1 MKENTLLLIGR
12 SGQVAQALQE
22 LAASQRPELKVMVA
36 ARPELDLAAPADR
49 LESQLEEL
57 LDQVAPGVVV
67 NAAAYTAVDR
77 AESEPELALAV
88 NGAAVGVLAR
98 ACARRGLPLLHLS
111 TDYVFD
117 GSGERPWREE
127 DPTGS
132 LGVYGATKLAGEE
145 ALRAAGGPHLLL
157 RVSWVFG
164 RQGSNFVRTMLRLA
178 AERPALSVVADQIG
192 GPTSADAIAR
202 TLLELAPA
210 ALAGE
215 LAWGTYHYAGQPA
228 VSWHEFAAA
237 IFAEARALGL
247 LQEVPALTAI
257 PSSAYP
263 TPAARP
269 ANSRLDGSRFQA
281 TFGLPLPDWRQDLRA
296 CLEAWR

>member
-1 MKENTLLLIGR
+1 MNGGSILLIGR

-22 LAASQRPELKVMVA
+22 LAAAQLPGRSLVVA
-36 ARPELDLAAPADR
+36 ARPELDLAAPE
-49 LESQLEEL
+49 LQLERQLEAL
-57 LDQVAPGVVV
+57 LEQVRPALVI

-88 NGAAVGVLAR
+88 NATAVGVLAR
-98 ACARRGLPLLHLS
+98 SCARRSLPLLHLS

-117 GSGERPWREE
+117 GSGERPWRED
-127 DPTGS
+127 DPTGP

-164 RQGSNFVRTMLRLA
+164 RRGGNFVRTMLRLA

-192 GPTSADAIAR
+192 GPTSAEAIAR

-215 LAWGTYHYAGQPA
+215 LPWGTYHYAGQPA
-228 VSWHEFAAA
+228 VSWHDFAAA
-237 IFAEARALGL
+237 IFQEAQELGL
-247 LQEVPALTAI
+247 LDSVPTLTAI
-257 PSSAYP
+257 PTSAYP

-269 ANSRLDGSRFQA
+269 ANSRLDGSRFQQA
-281 TFGLPLPDWRQDLRA
+281 FGLPLPDWRADLRA